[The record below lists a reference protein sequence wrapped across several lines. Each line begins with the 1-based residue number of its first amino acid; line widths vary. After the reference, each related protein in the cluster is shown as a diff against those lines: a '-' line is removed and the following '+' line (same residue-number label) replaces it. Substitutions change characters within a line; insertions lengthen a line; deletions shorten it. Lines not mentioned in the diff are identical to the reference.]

1 MADRAQST
9 TTGNVSAI
17 TRSNAPEDDTG
28 FHEPLNPER
37 NTTKM
42 HPEAKSQPHESLAGG
57 DLINDNERMESTV
70 HKLKGK
76 VMHAMPGKHH

>member
-1 MADRAQST
+1 MADRAQSK